1 MIESIL
7 SFLFLPNFIIKHFS
21 MEALILN
28 TIQFANQVIVESREN
43 EMQRAVYALNNIA
56 IKYNS
61 KISVTRVM
69 AMAMKEKMNVTT
81 NTLINNHIIE

>member
-1 MIESIL
+1 
-7 SFLFLPNFIIKHFS
+7 